1 MDDKTFILEL
11 VEKSK
16 KAQHELETYS
26 QAEVDAIVKIIAKT
40 VYDNAENLARMA
52 VDETGMGVYEDKVAK
67 NKGKSKTIY
76 NYIRDKKTVG
86 VIGRE
91 EETGL
96 TLLAKPVGVV
106 GAVTPTTN
114 PIVTP
119 MCNAIYAIKGGNSII
134 VAPHPRSQK
143 CSAYT
148 MDLINENIKK
158 SGIRCPE
165 NAIQII
171 RESTIARTTELMHA
185 VDVVIATGGMGV
197 VKEAYSSGKP
207 SFGVGAGNVQVIVD
221 EDVDFVDATAKIIAG
236 RKFDNGIIC
245 SGEQTI
251 IAPAKHYDEVIEAA
265 VKNGA
270 YYIDD
275 EAAVDKFRKTIF
287 VNNVINKDV
296 VGQSVQKIAELAG
309 VNVPQET
316 KVILL
321 KANGIGK
328 EDELCKEKM
337 CPVMAAFKYDTFEDA
352 IRIAQTNLNLEGKG
366 HTAAIHSN
374 SKEHIESAGI
384 KLTISRLIVNASSS
398 TTAGGSLTNGL
409 APTTTLGCGTWGN
422 NIISENL
429 SYKHL
434 INVSRIATVITNIF
448 IPTDELI
455 WAK

>member
-1 MDDKTFILEL
+1 MNDTNSILEL
-11 VEKSK
+11 MQ
-16 KAQHELETYS
+16 KAREAQKELATYS
-26 QAEVDAIVKIIAKT
+26 QKEIDAIVKVIAKT
-40 VYDNAENLARMA
+40 VYDNAEELARMA
-52 VDETGMGVYEDKVAK
+52 VDETRMGVYEDKVAK

-76 NYIRDKKTVG
+76 NHIADKKTIG
-86 VIGRE
+86 IIGRE
-91 EETGL
+91 ENTGL
-96 TLLAKPVGVV
+96 TLVAKPVGVV

-119 MCNAIYAIKGGNSII
+119 MCNAMFAIKGGNSII

-143 CSAYT
+143 SSAYT
-148 MDLINENIKK
+148 VDLINKNLKEQGIK
-158 SGIRCPE
+158 CPE

-171 RESTIARTTELMHA
+171 RESSIDKTTELMKA
-185 VDVVIATGGMGV
+185 VDVVIATGGMGL
-197 VKEAYSSGKP
+197 VKEAYSSGRP

-221 EDVDFVDATAKIIAG
+221 TDVDFADATAKIIAG

-251 IAPAKHYDEVIEAA
+251 IAPRSKYDEVMKAA
-265 VKNGA
+265 VENGA
-270 YYIDD
+270 YYADD
-275 EAAVDKFRKTIF
+275 EETIDKFRKILF
-287 VNNVINKDV
+287 IDGMLNKDV
-296 VGQSVQKIAELAG
+296 VGQSVQKIADLAG
-309 VNVPQET
+309 VEVPKDT

-328 EDELCKEKM
+328 EDILCKEKM
-337 CPVMAAFKYDTFEDA
+337 CPVMATFAYDTFEEA
-352 IRIAQTNLNLEGKG
+352 IKIAQINLDLEGKG

-374 SKEHIESAGI
+374 NNEHIELAGV

-429 SYKHL
+429 DYKHL
-434 INVSRIATVITNIF
+434 INVSRIATVIRNAAVPSDDNIW
-448 IPTDELI
+448 L
-455 WAK
+455 K